1 MEISVIQG
9 NAVKSIDVDRL
20 EERSEV
26 AAVHFDLSACAA
38 PDNVKM
44 MDDNVKMVDE
54 ERSAVDVDADRSK
67 DAVRIKDF
75 FGLVSVRSS

>member
-1 MEISVIQG
+1 
-9 NAVKSIDVDRL
+9 L

-44 MDDNVKMVDE
+44 MDDNVKMMDDNVKMVDE

-67 DAVRIKDF
+67 DAVRSGKNNN
-75 FGLVSVRSS
+75 